1 MKKIAVDI
9 LMGIIIIL
17 EFVSLPILLHEVLG
31 IGLAFLII
39 LHINYNKKYF
49 KSIFKGKYN
58 LKRTVDLFIHF
69 GLLFSLAATIISGI
83 CCSQKS
89 LKKITIAGY
98 KMSHIHKGTSVISL
112 VFLGLHLFTTRKKL
126 FRAIKKLQ

>member
-9 LMGIIIIL
+9 LMGVTIIL
-17 EFVSLPILLHEVLG
+17 EFVSLPILLHEILG
-31 IGLAFLII
+31 IGLIFLVI
-39 LHINYNKKYF
+39 LHINFNKKYF

-69 GLLFSLAATIISGI
+69 GLLFSLAATIITGI
-83 CCSQKS
+83 CSSRKS
-89 LKKITIAGY
+89 LKNTTIFGY
-98 KMSHIHKGTSVISL
+98 KMSHIHKGSSVISL

-126 FRAIKKLQ
+126 FRALKKLN